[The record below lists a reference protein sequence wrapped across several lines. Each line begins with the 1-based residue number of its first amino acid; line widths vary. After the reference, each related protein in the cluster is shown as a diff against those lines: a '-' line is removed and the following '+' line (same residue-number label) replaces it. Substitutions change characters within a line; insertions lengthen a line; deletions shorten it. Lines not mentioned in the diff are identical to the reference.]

1 MKIHSAFAW
10 SALAAAGLALFM
22 QAALAQQAASGA
34 QPDRRAQAQLGDPY
48 VPPAA
53 RKPTA
58 GTQTSGAALHAQV
71 VRKLQRQFA
80 AADADNTGLTEA
92 QAKAAGLGYVA
103 KNFKQIDANHTGRVS
118 FSDVQRYIQSQSATQ
133 Q

>member
-1 MKIHSAFAW
+1 MNIQSLVAW
-10 SALAAAGLALFM
+10 TVLAAAGFALTQTAF
-22 QAALAQQAASGA
+22 AQQAASDT
-34 QPDRRAQAQLGDPY
+34 QPARHGQAQLGDPY

-58 GTQTSGAALHAQV
+58 GTQTTGDELHAQV

-80 AADADNTGLTEA
+80 AADAGNAGLTEA

-103 KNFKQIDANHTGRVS
+103 KNFKQIDVNRTGRVS
-118 FSDVQRYIQSQSATQ
+118 FSDVQRYLQSQSATRQ
-133 Q
+133 

>member
-1 MKIHSAFAW
+1 MKIQSAFVW
-10 SALAAAGLALFM
+10 SALFAAGLAFT
-22 QAALAQQAASGA
+22 QAAFAQEVASDA
-34 QPDRRAQAQLGDPY
+34 RPDRHTQAQLGDPY

-80 AADADNTGLTEA
+80 AADANNTGLTEA

-103 KNFKQIDANHTGRVS
+103 KNFKQIDANRTGRVS

-133 Q
+133 K

>member
-1 MKIHSAFAW
+1 MNIQSLLAW
-10 SALAAAGLALFM
+10 TVLAAAGFALTQTAF
-22 QAALAQQAASGA
+22 AQQAASSA
-34 QPDRRAQAQLGDPY
+34 QPARHGQAQLGDPY

-58 GTQTSGAALHAQV
+58 GTQTTGDELHAQV

-80 AADADNTGLTEA
+80 TADAGNAGLTEA

-103 KNFKQIDANHTGRVS
+103 KNFKQIDVNQTGRVS
-118 FSDVQRYIQSQSATQ
+118 FSDVQRYLQSQSATRQ
-133 Q
+133 